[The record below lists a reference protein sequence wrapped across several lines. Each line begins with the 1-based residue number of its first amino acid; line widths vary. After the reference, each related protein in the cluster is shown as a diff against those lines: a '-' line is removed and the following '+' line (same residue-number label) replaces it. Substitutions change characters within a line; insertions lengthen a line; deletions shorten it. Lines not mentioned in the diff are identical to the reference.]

1 MINATCVGRLTNDP
15 EVKQDSKGQDYVKF
29 SLACQKTRD
38 TAEFVK
44 CAAFG
49 QQANVVSDFVK
60 KGHQVVCVGRMSL
73 NTYETSDG
81 VKRSDLSLAVTQL
94 LLNVLK
100 RSKLVDTIVSCIN
113 DCVYWTRVDSTAY
126 IQRKCEKCGA
136 DLNAYKRMAKHD
148 QTSVDTS
155 NTNDTQDLV
164 AD

>member
-49 QQANVVSDFVK
+49 QKANVVSDFVK

-81 VKRSDLSLAVTQL
+81 VKRSDLSLAVTQVCL
-94 LLNVLK
+94 LTNK
-100 RSKLVDTIVSCIN
+100 TDDSPKPPARSKKAAEPEQEYDP
-113 DCVYWTRVDSTAY
+113 YA
-126 IQRKCEKCGA
+126 
-136 DLNAYKRMAKHD
+136 
-148 QTSVDTS
+148 
-155 NTNDTQDLV
+155 
-164 AD
+164 